1 MTTAQKSQ
9 GSMEAR
15 ELYMALEPGWDDW
28 TVGFTI
34 GLGQAPRQVAVRAR
48 DLEGLLAQLAQAKR
62 RVGLAAD
69 VAVHCVYEAGRDGF
83 WLHRCLRAHG
93 IQNIVVDASSI
104 EVNRRYRRSK
114 TDKLDGQKL
123 LTMLGGL

>member
-34 GLGQAPRQVAVRAR
+34 GLGQAPRQVSVRAR
-48 DLEGLLAQLAQAKR
+48 DLHGLLAQITQAKR
-62 RVGLAAD
+62 RFGWPAD
-69 VAVHCVYEAGRDGF
+69 APVPSVYEAGRDGF
-83 WLHRCLRAHG
+83 WLHRFLQAHG
-93 IQNIVVDASSI
+93 VQNVVVDAASI
-104 EVNRRYRRSK
+104 GV
-114 TDKLDGQKL
+114 DGR
-123 LTMLGGL
+123 